1 MQKTENPEDITSSGV
16 VKLRTDSI
24 SAGITIKEGVLNV
37 ENNIRVLLVEDE
49 ENMRELIKIAFKKEN
64 FDTIEAIDGKQG
76 LNLFKMNG
84 ADIVILDIMLPEID
98 GWTVCREIRKVSNVP
113 IILLTARGEE
123 FDKLFG
129 FELGADDYLVK
140 PFSPKELIARVR
152 ALMRRAEIKIN
163 DSAPCF
169 KVGDI
174 VIDRLSRE
182 VTANEKEI
190 SLTNK
195 EYELLC
201 FLAANPKIVFT
212 REQLLL
218 KVWGYEQYGDPR
230 TVDTHI
236 KKLREK
242 LGDYSSYISTMWGVG
257 YKFEVPK

>member
-1 MQKTENPEDITSSGV
+1 MDNN
-16 VKLRTDSI
+16 VK
-24 SAGITIKEGVLNV
+24 
-37 ENNIRVLLVEDE
+37 VLLVEDE
-49 ENMRELIKIAFKKEN
+49 ENMRELIKVAFKKEN
-64 FDTIEAIDGKQG
+64 FETVEAVDGKQA
-76 LNLFKMNG
+76 LYLFKTVN
-84 ADIVILDIMLPEID
+84 ADIVILDIMLPKID
-98 GWTVCREIRKVSNVP
+98 GWSVCREIRKVSNVP

-129 FELGADDYLVK
+129 FELGADDYIVK

-152 ALMRRAEIKIN
+152 ALLRRSEIKVS
-163 DSAPCF
+163 DSTPCF

-174 VIDRLSRE
+174 TIDRLSRE
-182 VTANEKEI
+182 VTTKEREI
-190 SLTNK
+190 ILTNK

-201 FLAANPKIVFT
+201 FLAANPKVVFT

-242 LGDYSSYISTMWGVG
+242 LGVYSSYISTMWGVG

>member
-1 MQKTENPEDITSSGV
+1 V
-16 VKLRTDSI
+16 
-24 SAGITIKEGVLNV
+24 
-37 ENNIRVLLVEDE
+37 NNSVRVLLIEDE
-49 ENMRELIKIAFKKEN
+49 EKMRELIKIVFRKED
-64 FDTIEAIDGKQG
+64 FVIIEAVDGKQG
-76 LNLFKMNG
+76 LNLFRTNSV
-84 ADIVILDIMLPEID
+84 DIVILDIMLPEID
-98 GWTVCREIRKVSNVP
+98 GWTVCREIRRTSNVP

-140 PFSPKELIARVR
+140 PFSPKELMARVK
-152 ALMRRAEIKIN
+152 ALLRRAEIKSN
-163 DSAPCF
+163 EAASYYRF
-169 KVGDI
+169 GNI

-182 VTANEKEI
+182 VTVNGRTVN
-190 SLTNK
+190 LTNK
-195 EYELLC
+195 EYELLY

-242 LGDYSSYISTMWGVG
+242 LGDYSSCISTMWGVG

>member
-1 MQKTENPEDITSSGV
+1 M
-16 VKLRTDSI
+16 
-24 SAGITIKEGVLNV
+24 
-37 ENNIRVLLVEDE
+37 NNSVRVLLIEDE
-49 ENMRELIKIAFKKEN
+49 EKMRELIKIVFRKED
-64 FDTIEAIDGKQG
+64 FVIIEAVDGKQG
-76 LNLFKMNG
+76 LNLFRTNSV
-84 ADIVILDIMLPEID
+84 DIVILDIMLPEID
-98 GWTVCREIRKVSNVP
+98 GWTVCREIRRTSNIP

-140 PFSPKELIARVR
+140 PFSPKELMARVK
-152 ALMRRAEIKIN
+152 ALLRRAEIKSN
-163 DSAPCF
+163 EAASYYKF
-169 KVGDI
+169 GNI

-182 VTANEKEI
+182 VTVNGRAVN
-190 SLTNK
+190 LTNK
-195 EYELLC
+195 EYELLY

-242 LGDYSSYISTMWGVG
+242 LGDYSSCISTMWGVG

>member
-1 MQKTENPEDITSSGV
+1 M
-16 VKLRTDSI
+16 
-24 SAGITIKEGVLNV
+24 
-37 ENNIRVLLVEDE
+37 NNSVRVLLIEDE
-49 ENMRELIKIAFKKEN
+49 EKMRELIKIVFRKED
-64 FDTIEAIDGKQG
+64 FVIIEAVDGKQG
-76 LNLFKMNG
+76 LNLFRTNSV
-84 ADIVILDIMLPEID
+84 DIVILDIMLPEID
-98 GWTVCREIRKVSNVP
+98 GWTVCREIRRTSNIP

-140 PFSPKELIARVR
+140 PFSPKELLARVK
-152 ALMRRAEIKIN
+152 ALLRRAEIKSN
-163 DSAPCF
+163 EAASYYKF
-169 KVGDI
+169 GNI

-182 VTANEKEI
+182 VTVNGRAVN
-190 SLTNK
+190 LTNK
-195 EYELLC
+195 EYELLY

-242 LGDYSSYISTMWGVG
+242 LGDYSSCISTMWGVG

>member
-1 MQKTENPEDITSSGV
+1 V
-16 VKLRTDSI
+16 
-24 SAGITIKEGVLNV
+24 
-37 ENNIRVLLVEDE
+37 NNSVRVLLVEDE
-49 ENMRELIKIAFKKEN
+49 EKMRELIKIVFRKED
-64 FDTIEAIDGKQG
+64 FVIIEAVDGKQG
-76 LNLFKMNG
+76 LNLFRTNSV
-84 ADIVILDIMLPEID
+84 DIVILDIMLPEID
-98 GWTVCREIRKVSNVP
+98 GWTVCREIRRTSNVP

-140 PFSPKELIARVR
+140 PFSPKELMARVK
-152 ALMRRAEIKIN
+152 ALLRRAEIKSN
-163 DSAPCF
+163 EAASYYRF
-169 KVGDI
+169 GNI

-182 VTANEKEI
+182 VTVNGRTVN
-190 SLTNK
+190 LTNK
-195 EYELLC
+195 EYELLY

-242 LGDYSSYISTMWGVG
+242 LGDYSSCISTMWGVG

>member
-1 MQKTENPEDITSSGV
+1 M
-16 VKLRTDSI
+16 
-24 SAGITIKEGVLNV
+24 
-37 ENNIRVLLVEDE
+37 NNSVRVLLIEDE
-49 ENMRELIKIAFKKEN
+49 EKMRELIKIVFRKED
-64 FDTIEAIDGKQG
+64 FVIIEAVDGKQG
-76 LNLFKMNG
+76 LNLFRTNSV
-84 ADIVILDIMLPEID
+84 DIVILDIMLPEID
-98 GWTVCREIRKVSNVP
+98 GWTVCREIRRTSNIP

-140 PFSPKELIARVR
+140 PFSPKELMARVK
-152 ALMRRAEIKIN
+152 ALLRRAEIKSN
-163 DSAPCF
+163 EAASYYRF
-169 KVGDI
+169 GNI

-182 VTANEKEI
+182 VTVNGRPVN
-190 SLTNK
+190 LTNK
-195 EYELLC
+195 EYELLY

-218 KVWGYEQYGDPR
+218 KVWGYEQYSDPR

-242 LGDYSSYISTMWGVG
+242 LGDYSSCISTMWGVG